1 MIPIPETQ
9 RRLLEQDSSNA
20 ALYFA
25 RMTPYDEGSG
35 GKPKKE
41 AIATLG
47 VAINKR
53 LASNADV
60 LNRIHERQTEILKT
74 TALQGGMVWE
84 LTATMSS
91 PFVSGLGSG
100 HPTETGFILDR
111 NTGLPCIPASTIKGV
126 LRLACGLHIEQ
137 TEPDSVK
144 EQRGKN
150 GQSTGQWE
158 IPDTHPLFRRYFG
171 DTDTGKKD
179 SVRGQIAFLDAFP
192 AALPQDGRLFKTDIM
207 NPHFGKYYAGE
218 QGPLETESP
227 IPVKFLAV
235 NSGVQFVF
243 RCLALPLP
251 ERAADEPDAGVF
263 SPFDEQDEKNV
274 QALFEIACTQLGFG
288 GKTSVGYGRL
298 TATTMKTTADFTAW
312 GPWLRR
318 LEHAQDWATLNSLQ
332 NEQEAAGWKNKP
344 GITGALQAARKRL
357 CKNWLHTLDAIDDW
371 GKICQRI
378 LDNKEA
384 EDWRQEDGVAEA
396 VKAVFERVRSK
407 FRNKWTKE
415 RDDRCREWLKPT
427 GILWS
432 NPDDPDEPGP
442 EPTQSEQEKRI
453 RAFKDYGDYIN
464 ARINIPALTLSE
476 AQALQEQFKKW
487 DCHDKK
493 AKGDKPKHWQALQ
506 KRLREL
512 KEQGT

>member
-158 IPDTHPLFRRYFG
+158 IPDTHPLFRRHFG

>member
-1 MIPIPETQ
+1 MIPISETQ

-25 RMTPYDEGSG
+25 RMTPYDEGPG

-60 LNRIHERQTEILKT
+60 LNRIHERQTDILKT

-84 LTATMSS
+84 LTATLSS

-111 NTGLPCIPASTIKGV
+111 NTGLPCIPASAIKGV

-144 EQRGKN
+144 EQRDKN

-218 QGPLETESP
+218 QEQGPLETESP

-263 SPFDEQDEKNV
+263 SPFDEQDEKKV
-274 QALFEIACTQLGFG
+274 QALFEIACTRLGFG
-288 GKTSVGYGRL
+288 GKTSVGYGHL
-298 TATTMKTTADFTAW
+298 TATAMKTTADFTEW
-312 GPWLRR
+312 GPWLRK

-357 CKNWLHTLDAIDDW
+357 CENWLHTLDAIDDW

-378 LDNKEA
+378 LDSKEA
-384 EDWRQEDGVAEA
+384 EDWRQEEGVAEA
-396 VKAVFERVRSK
+396 VKAVFERVRSNFPK
-407 FRNKWTKE
+407 KWTKE
-415 RDDRCREWLKPT
+415 RDDRCREWLKPA
-427 GILWS
+427 GV
-432 NPDDPDEPGP
+432 PKPPPPPPPPVPPPP
-442 EPTQSEQEKRI
+442 EPEKRI

-464 ARINIPALTLSE
+464 ARINIAALTLSE

-487 DCHDKK
+487 GCHDKK
-493 AKGDKPKHWQALQ
+493 AKGDKRKHWQALQ

>member
-25 RMTPYDEGSG
+25 RMTPYDEGPG

-60 LNRIHERQTEILKT
+60 LNRIHERQTDILKT

-84 LTATMSS
+84 LTATLSS

-111 NTGLPCIPASTIKGV
+111 NTGLPCIPASAIKGV

-144 EQRGKN
+144 EQRDKN

-179 SVRGQIAFLDAFP
+179 GVRGQIAFLDAFP

-218 QGPLETESP
+218 QEQGPLETESP

-235 NSGVQFVF
+235 NSGVRFVF
-243 RCLALPLP
+243 RCLVLPLP
-251 ERAADEPDAGVF
+251 ERAADAPDAGVF

-288 GKTSVGYGRL
+288 GKTSVGYGRFDAGE
-298 TATTMKTTADFTAW
+298 TRNTADFRERAQEEAAHRRQQAEEDAKRKLREIDDQLHPW
-312 GPWLRR
+312 KPWLREVAQIDSWNDLSR
-318 LEHAQDWATLNSLQ
+318 LVLK
-332 NEQEAAGWKNKP
+332 NE
-344 GITGALQAARKRL
+344 ALLA
-357 CKNWLHTLDAIDDW
+357 WL
-371 GKICQRI
+371 
-378 LDNKEA
+378 
-384 EDWRQEDGVAEA
+384 QEDGVLQAA
-396 VKAVFERVRSK
+396 HAAFLSVRNAAPIAWK
-407 FRNKWTKE
+407 KK
-415 RDDRCREWLKPT
+415 DRQKICDAWLAQHAPQ
-427 GILWS
+427 S
-432 NPDDPDEPGP
+432 PDPVPPDNVEPIP
-442 EPTQSEQEKRI
+442 EPSKPDADPVPPPPKLEMLI
-453 RAFKDYGDYIN
+453 RTFKDYGAYIS
-464 ARINIPALTLSE
+464 AKLDIAALTLSE

-487 DCHDKK
+487 GCHDKK

>member
-1 MIPIPETQ
+1 MFPIPDTQ
-9 RRLLEQDSSNA
+9 KTLFEHGGRGNA
-20 ALYFA
+20 SLYFS
-25 RMTPYDEGSG
+25 RMTAWNEIGQSV
-35 GKPKKE
+35 KKSDNTIE
-41 AIATLG
+41 ILG

-60 LNRIHERQTEILKT
+60 LNRVHERQTEILKT

-84 LTATMSS
+84 LTATLSS

-111 NTGLPCIPASTIKGV
+111 NTGLPCIPASAIKGV

-144 EQRGKN
+144 EQRDKN

-192 AALPQDGRLFKTDIM
+192 AALPQDGSLFKTDIM

-251 ERAADEPDAGVF
+251 ARAADEPDPGVF
-263 SPFDEQDEKNV
+263 SPFDEQDEKKV

-288 GKTSVGYGRL
+288 GKTSVGYGRFDAVETRN
-298 TATTMKTTADFTAW
+298 TAFFRERAQEEAAHRRQQAEEDAKRKLQEADDQLYPW
-312 GPWLRR
+312 KPWLREVKQIDSWNDLSR
-318 LEHAQDWATLNSLQ
+318 LVLE
-332 NEQEAAGWKNKP
+332 NE
-344 GITGALQAARKRL
+344 ALLA
-357 CKNWLHTLDAIDDW
+357 WL
-371 GKICQRI
+371 
-378 LDNKEA
+378 
-384 EDWRQEDGVAEA
+384 QEDGVF
-396 VKAVFERVRSK
+396 KAAHAAFLSVRNAAPIAWK
-407 FRNKWTKE
+407 KK
-415 RDDRCREWLKPT
+415 DRQKIYDEWLAKHAPQ
-427 GILWS
+427 S
-432 NPDDPDEPGP
+432 PDPVPPDNVEPIP
-442 EPTQSEQEKRI
+442 EPSKPDADPVPPPPEPAKRI

-464 ARINIPALTLSE
+464 ARINIPALTLPE
-476 AQALQEQFKKW
+476 AHALQEQFKKW
-487 DCHDKK
+487 GCHDKK

-506 KRLREL
+506 KRLGEL